1 MMGSQ
6 GQGGADR
13 GEPSMKDEV
22 QRGCVD
28 GEEWEGREEL
38 SEVGGSAVMYEVCW
52 TGGPPNR

>member
-28 GEEWEGREEL
+28 GEEWEGREE
-38 SEVGGSAVMYEVCW
+38 
-52 TGGPPNR
+52 